1 MKVRIKIFFGLA
13 YIALLYSCSSIDSA
27 MYQDPLENQSA
38 TESIQTTNT
47 EPTIIQPIRTIVLR
61 DLIMGD
67 LNYKRGNVNDALY
80 IYVDR
85 ARSENDKAI
94 VANAYS
100 LAKASANLELITEMS
115 DLLFKLDPENP
126 SSHIKKIESYL
137 LLKKPKDALTHGY
150 WIYDKI
156 GDINPLLF
164 IISQQQ
170 IMGHTPDSI
179 IKSIS
184 NISESG
190 DNKYLKMFLSG
201 IVYNQSGD
209 ERKAKFFLRKA
220 LLEKPNDSQATI
232 NLAQI
237 LNRTGDNEK
246 ALILLSN
253 AIARKSNDVSLMRR
267 YAEYLSNEDPLL
279 AISEFEKISNLDPD
293 NTNIAYM
300 LALLY
305 LSQGSKNSA
314 KAILETIKNN
324 SQKSNDTQ
332 FYLGNI
338 AESEGHVTKAIFHY
352 SKVSSGQKYLLAQ
365 ERLINLFAE
374 TSSYDEVGK
383 YLHSER
389 KTRPNYAKNLYQIES
404 NLLLSSDKK
413 HQAYNL
419 LTEALSKFPKDVN
432 LLYMRSMSADG
443 RETFNKM
450 EADLRSI
457 LDLNSSNPTA
467 LNALG
472 YSMLIYTDR
481 TNEAYDLI
489 KKAYDLNPSDPAT
502 IDSLGWAH
510 FKLGNIQDALY
521 FLRRAYQLN
530 KDAEIAAHLGEVL
543 WSLEK
548 REEAVKI
555 ISGSYK
561 DYPKNDTLI
570 KTIRKLDLK
579 IENES

>member
-1 MKVRIKIFFGLA
+1 MRVRIKIFFGLA
-13 YIALLYSCSSIDSA
+13 YTALLYSCSSIDNA
-27 MYQDPLENQSA
+27 MHQDSLANQSA
-38 TESIQTTNT
+38 TKSIQSTTT
-47 EPTIIQPIRTIVLR
+47 ELPIIEPVRTVVLR
-61 DLIMGD
+61 DLITGD
-67 LNYKRGNVNDALY
+67 LNYKRGHVSDALY
-80 IYVDR
+80 TYIDR

-100 LAKASANLELITEMS
+100 LAKVSANLELITEMS
-115 DLLFKLDPENP
+115 DLLFKLDPEDP
-126 SSHIKKIESYL
+126 SSHIAKIESYL
-137 LLKKPKDALTHGY
+137 LLKNPKDALTHGY
-150 WIYDKI
+150 WIYRNI

-170 IMGHTPDSI
+170 IMGHAPDSI

-184 NISESG
+184 NIAESR
-190 DNKYLKMFLSG
+190 DNKYSKMFLSG
-201 IVYNQSGD
+201 VVYNQSGD
-209 ERKAKFFLRKA
+209 ERKAEYFLRKA

-232 NLAQI
+232 ILAQI
-237 LNRTGDNEK
+237 LNRIGDKEK
-246 ALILLSN
+246 ALTLLSN
-253 AIARKSNDVSLMRR
+253 AVARKNNDVNLMRR
-267 YAEYLSNEDPLL
+267 YAEYLSNQDPLL

-300 LALLY
+300 LALLH
-305 LSQGSKNSA
+305 LTQGNENSA
-314 KAILETIKNN
+314 KAILKTIKNN

-352 SKVSSGQKYLLAQ
+352 SKVESGQKYLLAQ
-365 ERLINLFAE
+365 ERLVTLFAE
-374 TSSYDEVGK
+374 TSSYDEVIK

-389 KTRPNYAKNLYQIES
+389 KTKPNYAKNLYQIES
-404 NLLLSSDKK
+404 NLLLSIDKK
-413 HQAYNL
+413 HEAYNL
-419 LTEALSKFPKDVN
+419 LTEALSIFPKDVN

-457 LDLNSSNPTA
+457 LDLDFSNPTA

-548 REEAVKI
+548 REEAVKV

-561 DYPKNDTLI
+561 EYPKNDTLI
-570 KTIRKLDLK
+570 KTIRRLNLN
-579 IENES
+579 IESES

>member
-1 MKVRIKIFFGLA
+1 
-13 YIALLYSCSSIDSA
+13 
-27 MYQDPLENQSA
+27 
-38 TESIQTTNT
+38 
-47 EPTIIQPIRTIVLR
+47 
-61 DLIMGD
+61 
-67 LNYKRGNVNDALY
+67 
-80 IYVDR
+80 
-85 ARSENDKAI
+85 
-94 VANAYS
+94 
-100 LAKASANLELITEMS
+100 MS
-115 DLLFKLDPENP
+115 DLLFKLDPEDP
-126 SSHIKKIESYL
+126 SSHIAKIESYL
-137 LLKKPKDALTHGY
+137 LLKNPKDALTHGY
-150 WIYDKI
+150 WIYHNI

-184 NISESG
+184 NIAESR
-190 DNKYLKMFLSG
+190 DNKYSKMFLSG
-201 IVYNQSGD
+201 VVYNQSGD
-209 ERKAKFFLRKA
+209 ERKAQFFLRKA

-232 NLAQI
+232 ILAQI
-237 LNRTGDNEK
+237 LNRIGDKEK
-246 ALILLSN
+246 ALMLLSN
-253 AIARKSNDVSLMRR
+253 AIARKNNDVNLMRR
-267 YAEYLSNEDPLL
+267 YAEYLSNRDPLL

-305 LSQGSKNSA
+305 LSQGNKKSA
-314 KAILETIKNN
+314 KAILKNIKNN

-352 SKVSSGQKYLLAQ
+352 SKVESGQKYLLAQ

-374 TSSYDEVGK
+374 TSSYDEVIK

-389 KTRPNYAKNLYQIES
+389 KTKPNYAKNLYQIES
-404 NLLLSSDKK
+404 NLLLSIDKK
-413 HQAYNL
+413 YEAYNL
-419 LTEALSKFPKDVN
+419 LTEALSIFPKDVN

-457 LDLNSSNPTA
+457 LDLDFSNPTA

-548 REEAVKI
+548 REEAVKV

-561 DYPKNDTLI
+561 EYPKNDTLI
-570 KTIRKLDLK
+570 KTIRRLNLN
-579 IENES
+579 IESES